1 MKVVIVVDILV
12 FVPFVLAVGWL
23 TSRLLGVHLGFWRGV
38 VAATIG
44 WGIGAVAAALVTNDQ
59 TPAEVVIPLILFFGV
74 LATMPISIVLELITR
89 RTKPRRRLRRWLFHP
104 IREIKATFAPYG
116 RLREV
121 LHYARK
127 QNLMHVRYAS
137 TAAMES
143 PEFAR
148 RLRTVLE
155 EAGGMFVKFG
165 QIASTR
171 RDMLPPTL
179 TDELSLLR
187 SDVRPIPRDDVE
199 EMLES
204 ELGEPVAQ
212 AFASFEFEPLAAASI
227 GQTHRA
233 VLHDGTRVVVKV
245 QRPGIED
252 IVRRDASVLRLT
264 SRQLE
269 RRVEAAR
276 RVGVR
281 ALAEELITGIEE
293 ELDYLREAAAGM
305 RLREN
310 RADDDGIAIPAVH
323 SDLST
328 RRILV
333 MEEVVARSVGDAS
346 AVDATVV
353 ASGVGRPVLAHNLLA
368 SFLGQ
373 ILTDGQYHADPHPGN
388 VLVDNAGV
396 LWLLDFGSVGRLDP
410 LSLEG
415 LQGLALGFAM
425 NDPGLLARAVRHLA
439 GGDTT
444 ADLRALEIDLSPML
458 SDVSAGGGLDP
469 KLMGQVLDVMERHG
483 LRPPPTVTLLSRA
496 LLTLEGTLHVI
507 DSGFDLAR
515 EGTQLMTTDASAF
528 GTPEE
533 LIQREVIRALPSLRT
548 MPEHLEALAG
558 QLRAGVMTV
567 RTERYAGDDRRVV
580 ELWIDRLSL
589 ITVGGLGAIASA
601 LLLLAG
607 SATTNDE
614 AVRGTLWGLGF
625 AGLTFASVLLMRA
638 VAQILRRLPL
648 RDE

>member
-1 MKVVIVVDILV
+1 
-12 FVPFVLAVGWL
+12 
-23 TSRLLGVHLGFWRGV
+23 
-38 VAATIG
+38 
-44 WGIGAVAAALVTNDQ
+44 
-59 TPAEVVIPLILFFGV
+59 
-74 LATMPISIVLELITR
+74 
-89 RTKPRRRLRRWLFHP
+89 
-104 IREIKATFAPYG
+104 
-116 RLREV
+116 
-121 LHYARK
+121 
-127 QNLMHVRYAS
+127 
-137 TAAMES
+137 
-143 PEFAR
+143 
-148 RLRTVLE
+148 
-155 EAGGMFVKFG
+155 
-165 QIASTR
+165 
-171 RDMLPPTL
+171 
-179 TDELSLLR
+179 
-187 SDVRPIPRDDVE
+187 
-199 EMLES
+199 
-204 ELGEPVAQ
+204 
-212 AFASFEFEPLAAASI
+212 
-227 GQTHRA
+227 
-233 VLHDGTRVVVKV
+233 
-245 QRPGIED
+245 
-252 IVRRDASVLRLT
+252 VLRLT

-281 ALAEELITGIEE
+281 ALAEELITGIQE

-346 AVDATVV
+346 AVDATVDE
-353 ASGVGRPVLAHNLLA
+353 SGVGRPVLAHNLLA

-388 VLVDNAGV
+388 VLVDRAGV

-410 LSLEG
+410 LALEG

-458 SDVSAGGGLDP
+458 GDVTAGGGLDP

-507 DSGFDLAR
+507 DPGFDLAR

-533 LIQREVIRALPSLRT
+533 LIQREVVRALPSLRT

-567 RTERYAGDDRRVV
+567 RTERYAGNDRRVV
-580 ELWIDRLSL
+580 ELWIDRLAL
-589 ITVGGLGAIASA
+589 IAVGGLGAIASA

-607 SATTNDE
+607 SATSNDE
-614 AVRGTLWGLGF
+614 GVRGTLWGLGF